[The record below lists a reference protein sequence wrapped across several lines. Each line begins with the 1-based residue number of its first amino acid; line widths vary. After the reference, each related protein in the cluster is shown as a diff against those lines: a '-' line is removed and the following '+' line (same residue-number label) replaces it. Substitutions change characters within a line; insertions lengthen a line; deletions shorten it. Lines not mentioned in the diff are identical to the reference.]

1 MAVDRVR
8 SVVFGEAVD
17 LYESA
22 RPGYPER
29 LATEVLEYAP
39 DGPVLEVGAGT
50 GKATAV
56 FAARGIDLTCVE
68 PDERMAT
75 ALAANCPGVRVQVG
89 IFEDYT
95 PDRRF
100 ALLYSA
106 QAWHW
111 VDPERR
117 WDLAHAALAPSGA
130 LALFW
135 NHYLVT
141 DPALRARLAEVDHRH
156 GVSSFSLHQD
166 HPIRNEEVQH
176 LLTGDPRFT
185 DLDERSYTW
194 TEWYDAARY
203 LDLVRTISAYRILP
217 PERREPLLAEL
228 ASALGDGIEMTFVT
242 DLTLARRTPSPS

>member
-1 MAVDRVR
+1 MFGQAV
-8 SVVFGEAVD
+8 E
-17 LYESA
+17 LYEAA
-22 RPGYPER
+22 RPGYPDR
-29 LATEVLEYAP
+29 LVTEVLEYAP

-50 GKATAV
+50 GKATAA

-68 PDERMAT
+68 PDARMAA
-75 ALAANCPGVRVQVG
+75 ALAAKCPGVRVEIG

-95 PDRRF
+95 PDRPF

-141 DPALRARLAEVDHRH
+141 DPGLRATLAEVDHRH
-156 GVSSFSLHQD
+156 GVSSYSSHQD
-166 HPIRNEEVQH
+166 TPVRNEEVQH
-176 LLTGDPRFT
+176 LLSGDPRFT
-185 DLDERSYTW
+185 DLDERSYSW
-194 TEWYDAARY
+194 TEWYDATRY
-203 LDLVRTISAYRILP
+203 LDLVRTIPAYRILP
-217 PERREPLLAEL
+217 AERREPLLAEL
-228 ASALGDGIEMTFVT
+228 ASVLGDGVEMTFVT
-242 DLTLARRTPSPS
+242 DLTLVRRAPA

>member
-1 MAVDRVR
+1 MAVDRER
-8 SVVFGEAVD
+8 SVVFGQAVD

-22 RPGYPER
+22 RPGYPGR
-29 LATEVLEYAP
+29 LVTEVLEYAP
-39 DGPVLEVGAGT
+39 DGPALEVGAGT

-56 FAARGIDLTCVE
+56 FAARHLDLTCVE
-68 PDERMAT
+68 PDARMAA
-75 ALAANCPGVRVQVG
+75 ALAANCPDVRVKIG

-95 PDRRF
+95 PDRPF

-141 DPALRARLAEVDHRH
+141 DPALRAALAEVDHRH
-156 GVSSFSLHQD
+156 GLSSSSLHQD
-166 HPIRNEEVQH
+166 TPVRNEESRH
-176 LLTGDPRFT
+176 LLAGDPRFT
-185 DLDERSYTW
+185 DLDERSYSW

-217 PERREPLLAEL
+217 AERREPMLAEL
-228 ASALGDGIEMTFVT
+228 ASVLGDGVDMTFVT
-242 DLTLARRTPSPS
+242 ELTLARRL